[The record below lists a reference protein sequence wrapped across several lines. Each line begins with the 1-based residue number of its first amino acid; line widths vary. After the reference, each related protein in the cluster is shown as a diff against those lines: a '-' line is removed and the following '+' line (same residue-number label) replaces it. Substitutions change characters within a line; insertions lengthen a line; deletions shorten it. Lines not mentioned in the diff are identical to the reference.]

1 MSNLTKPEFTTLDI
15 SRKNYLLWILDE
27 IYLDAMNFKDIIID
41 RNQDIFFLVANLTL
55 ISWPSLAKI
64 GPYEVILGFWVLKP
78 SNKFIQRLIGTNKII
93 SCNYL
98 FFQVKRRF

>member
-1 MSNLTKPEFTTLDI
+1 MSNLTKPEFTTLYI

-27 IYLDAMNFKDIIID
+27 IYLDATNFKDIIID